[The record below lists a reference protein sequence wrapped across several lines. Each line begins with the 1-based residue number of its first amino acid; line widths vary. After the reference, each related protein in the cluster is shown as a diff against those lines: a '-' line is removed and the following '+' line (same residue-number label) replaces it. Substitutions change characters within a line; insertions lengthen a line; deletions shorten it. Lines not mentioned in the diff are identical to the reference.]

1 MPHLLS
7 VRATFL
13 LPSILDF
20 YKRITQ
26 PNPDDRPNIWGV
38 MIRFTISRILF
49 VPGILVVNDV
59 RFQALQAVHFWHSCF
74 HSISDAIPG
83 SRISKRGL
91 QKDRSVSAD
100 LCLFSTNTIFL
111 SGFQVCFS
119 KTYENSPRYEIFYHE
134 TDILENFVE
143 YFNGFC
149 FWNICRK
156 VK

>member
-59 RFQALQAVHFWHSCF
+59 RFQALQAVHF
-74 HSISDAIPG
+74 
-83 SRISKRGL
+83 
-91 QKDRSVSAD
+91 
-100 LCLFSTNTIFL
+100 
-111 SGFQVCFS
+111 
-119 KTYENSPRYEIFYHE
+119 
-134 TDILENFVE
+134 
-143 YFNGFC
+143 
-149 FWNICRK
+149 
-156 VK
+156 